1 MAEPE
6 DPTLLSVV
14 YTSVAV
20 EPFDD
25 DRLAALLAH
34 SRAANGE
41 ADVTGF
47 LLHREGRFIQ
57 FLEGPVRTVRQL
69 VTTIASDRRH
79 GRVRVLLEDEIATR
93 QFAEWTM
100 GYAPTDGPDASLP
113 EGFRHS
119 FDDLDAGEDPS
130 LMAQAADDLTRWF
143 RARAQ
148 PTP

>member
-1 MAEPE
+1 MTEPE

-14 YTSVAV
+14 YTSVAL
-20 EPFDD
+20 EPFDG

-34 SRAANGE
+34 SRVANGE

-57 FLEGPVRTVRQL
+57 FLEGPARTVRQL

-79 GRVRVLLEDEIATR
+79 GRVRVLLEDEVPTR

-100 GYAPTDGPDASLP
+100 GYEPTDGSDASLP
-113 EGFRHS
+113 EGFRRS
-119 FDDLDAGEDPS
+119 FDDLEAGEDPS
-130 LMAQAADDLTRWF
+130 LMEQAASDLTRWF
-143 RARAQ
+143 RARPQ
-148 PTP
+148 PAA